1 MRRRQKIGTAILAL
15 FTIFVIASYF
25 SVPKEELDNWENV
38 VYWINYPKRAKP
50 VWLGGISTVKLTPE
64 LNWSSQGYSSYVY
77 TYEHKYDEKPNDIAV
92 IISHPALHVID
103 VKRPDGI
110 LVNVYDG
117 MLFQN
122 ITLNTNDRTA
132 LSIFRALRERFNLT
146 DADLGTK
153 TPTELLFSA
162 DSNFD
167 TLKGTYTFRV
177 LCNCSAPPEV
187 IVYGT
192 SYGLLGTDSYGRDI
206 WAGFVKG
213 MVNTLYL
220 ALFTTFM
227 IIALGL
233 MLGLISG
240 YFRNLFSSIVTFF
253 LEVLT
258 ALPILSILVVLT
270 WVMSRQGIGA
280 RVEVNPIK
288 FMLLVSILLVGKF
301 AKTIRIMTIQEK
313 SREHVTASISLGA
326 SGFHVIRRHILPVI
340 SEYSVRYFTFLM
352 PRIVALI
359 SIFGFFGLIPGVNWG
374 SFVVE
379 ALQQGALYGGYWWW
393 VLSPGFAM
401 AFLSLGFALVVS
413 IDKPLTLS

>member
-1 MRRRQKIGTAILAL
+1 MRRRQKIGVIILIL
-15 FTIFVIASYF
+15 FIIFVFGSYF
-25 SVPKEELDNWENV
+25 SVPKEELDNWENGI
-38 VYWINYPKRAKP
+38 YWINYPKRAKP
-50 VWLGGISTVKLTPE
+50 VWLGGIPTVKLTPE
-64 LNWSSQGYSSYVY
+64 LNWSSQGYSFYVY
-77 TYEHKYDEKPNDIAV
+77 TYKYKYEKPNDIAIV
-92 IISHPALHVID
+92 IYYPSLYVID
-103 VKRPDGI
+103 VKRPDGV

-122 ITLNTNDRTA
+122 ITLNTNDRTV

-162 DSNFD
+162 DSDFD

-177 LCNCSAPPEV
+177 LCNCSAPPEI

-206 WAGFVKG
+206 WVGFVKG

-233 MLGLISG
+233 VLGLISG
-240 YFRNLFSSIVTFF
+240 YFKNLLSSIVTFF

-258 ALPILSILVVLT
+258 ALPILPILVVLT

-280 RVEVNPIK
+280 HVEVNPVK

-326 SGFHVIRRHILPVI
+326 SGVHVIRKHILPVVL
-340 SEYSVRYFTFLM
+340 EHSVRYFTFLM

-401 AFLSLGFALVVS
+401 AFLSLGFALMMPVDS
-413 IDKPLTLS
+413 SLTFS

>member
-1 MRRRQKIGTAILAL
+1 MRRQKVGAVILAL
-15 FTIFVIASYF
+15 FTIFVIASYL
-25 SVPKEELDNWENV
+25 SVSKEKLDNWENGI
-38 VYWINYPKRAKP
+38 YWTNYPKRAKP
-50 VWLGGISTVKLTPE
+50 IWLGGTSTIKLFSE
-64 LNWSSQGYSSYVY
+64 LNWSSQGYREYIY
-77 TYEHKYDEKPNDIAV
+77 TYEHEYDEKPNDIA
-92 IISHPALHVID
+92 IIIYHPALYVVD
-103 VKRPDGI
+103 VKRPDEI

-122 ITLNTNDRTA
+122 ITLNTNDKTT
-132 LSIFRALRERFNLT
+132 LSIFRALRKKFNLM
-146 DADLGTK
+146 DSDLSTR
-153 TPTELLFSA
+153 TPTELLFSTN
-162 DSNFD
+162 SQFS
-167 TLKGTYTFRV
+167 TLKGTYIFRI
-177 LCNCSAPPEV
+177 LCNCSAPPEI

-206 WAGFVKG
+206 WAGFVKS

-220 ALFTTFM
+220 AIFTTVM

-233 MLGLISG
+233 LLGLVSG
-240 YFRNLFSSIVTFF
+240 YFENLLSSIVTFF

-258 ALPILSILVVLT
+258 ALPILPILVVLT

-280 RVEVNPIK
+280 HVEVNPVK

-313 SREHVTASISLGA
+313 SREHITVSISLGA
-326 SGFHVIRRHILPVI
+326 SGFHIIKKHILPVVLEHSI
-340 SEYSVRYFTFLM
+340 RYFTFLM

-401 AFLSLGFALVVS
+401 AFLSLGFALVMPVDNS
-413 IDKPLTLS
+413 SALS